1 MCKFLIFLVIFSLTG
16 CVDKKIPKDFDKNI
30 NDFNDFYH
38 SNKENLENQTLVFS
52 QNEKE
57 EIRDCKK
64 GNILADNIDLKALVK
79 LLSNLYNTNI
89 NYSSDINIDSKIAPE
104 AHKPQQNDQK
114 KLEPPPQINNNIY
127 LNMNDVCLED
137 IFKNLT
143 ETYDI
148 GIEQFPYGYVIYPK
162 QLRTETF
169 VVDYHNFYRKGKSS
183 TAIVNSQ
190 LKTKDAQDNKS
201 YSLVSSESN
210 ETFWNSI
217 TKTIRSILS
226 TDKERKL
233 SPLTNTETD
242 QFLEDFYVYKESG
255 LVVVTAY
262 PKQLSYIRNFISKIN
277 NDSTRQVL
285 IEAKILEVE
294 LKEEFNN
301 GIQWDLLR
309 KHLTYSSFGA
319 ADAVFPKIAD
329 IHNNQYIEAGND
341 LKSSVLSTKLN
352 NNNNFNIVMQA
363 LASQGKISVMSSPR
377 ILVLNNQRAL
387 IKSGE
392 EKYFVTNV
400 KNVTLANPNYTTNVA
415 SQSGF
420 DLEPFFSGL
429 ALDTTARIINDRE
442 VLLHIHPM
450 ISRVTDENKLIT
462 IDDKNTKI
470 PVAKIQ
476 SREADTVVKAF
487 SGDIIILGGM
497 TQNLVRLD
505 ETGLPI
511 SKESATFSKILNLFS
526 VKTHSSNKVEL
537 IILLKPTIVDIN
549 NLNSR
554 EDIGTFKM

>member
-1 MCKFLIFLVIFSLTG
+1 MRNFLIFWVIFLLTG
-16 CVDKKIPKDFDKNI
+16 CADKKIAKDFDKNI

-38 SNKENLENQTLVFS
+38 SNKENLENQVLVFS
-52 QNEKE
+52 QTEKE

-64 GNILADNIDLKALVK
+64 ADILADNIDLKALVK

-89 NYSSDINIDSKIAPE
+89 NYSSDINMDSKIAPE
-104 AHKPQQNDQK
+104 APKTQPDDQK
-114 KLEPPPQINNNIY
+114 KPEPAPQINNKIS

-137 IFKNLT
+137 VFDNLT
-143 ETYDI
+143 ETYNI
-148 GIEQFPYGYVIYPK
+148 GVEHFPYGYIIYPK
-162 QLRTETF
+162 QLKTETF

-190 LKTKDAQDNKS
+190 LKTQDSQDHQS
-201 YSLVSSESN
+201 YSSVSSESN

-217 TKTIRSILS
+217 AKTIRSILS

-233 SPLTNTETD
+233 LPPTGTETD
-242 QFLEDFYVYKESG
+242 QPLEDFYVYKESG

-301 GIQWDLLR
+301 GIQWDLL
-309 KHLTYSSFGA
+309 KKNLTYSSFGA
-319 ADAVFPKIAD
+319 ANAVFPKIAG
-329 IHNNQYIEAGND
+329 IHNTQSLAAGND
-341 LKSSVLSTKLN
+341 LQSSVLSGKLN
-352 NNNNFNIVMQA
+352 NKNNFNIVMQA

-400 KNVTLANPNYTTNVA
+400 KNLTLANNNTTNVTA
-415 SQSGF
+415 QSGF

-429 ALDTTARIINDRE
+429 ALDTTARIINNKE
-442 VLLHIHPM
+442 LLLHIHPM
-450 ISRVTDENKLIT
+450 ISRVNDEEKLIT

-476 SREADTVVKAF
+476 SREADTVVKAL

-497 TQNLVRLD
+497 TQNLVQLD

-511 SKESATFSKILNLFS
+511 NKGSAAFNKILNLFS
-526 VKTHSSNKVEL
+526 AKTHSSNKVEL

>member
-1 MCKFLIFLVIFSLTG
+1 MQL
-16 CVDKKIPKDFDKNI
+16 
-30 NDFNDFYH
+30 
-38 SNKENLENQTLVFS
+38 
-52 QNEKE
+52 
-57 EIRDCKK
+57 
-64 GNILADNIDLKALVK
+64 LKRYL
-79 LLSNLYNTNI
+79 
-89 NYSSDINIDSKIAPE
+89 
-104 AHKPQQNDQK
+104 KPFR
-114 KLEPPPQINNNIY
+114 
-127 LNMNDVCLED
+127 V
-137 IFKNLT
+137 
-143 ETYDI
+143 
-148 GIEQFPYGYVIYPK
+148 
-162 QLRTETF
+162 
-169 VVDYHNFYRKGKSS
+169 
-183 TAIVNSQ
+183 
-190 LKTKDAQDNKS
+190 S
-201 YSLVSSESN
+201 Y
-210 ETFWNSI
+210 I

-233 SPLTNTETD
+233 SPPTNTETD

-329 IHNNQYIEAGND
+329 IHNNQYIDAGND

-497 TQNLVRLD
+497 TQNR
-505 ETGLPI
+505 
-511 SKESATFSKILNLFS
+511 
-526 VKTHSSNKVEL
+526 
-537 IILLKPTIVDIN
+537 
-549 NLNSR
+549 
-554 EDIGTFKM
+554 